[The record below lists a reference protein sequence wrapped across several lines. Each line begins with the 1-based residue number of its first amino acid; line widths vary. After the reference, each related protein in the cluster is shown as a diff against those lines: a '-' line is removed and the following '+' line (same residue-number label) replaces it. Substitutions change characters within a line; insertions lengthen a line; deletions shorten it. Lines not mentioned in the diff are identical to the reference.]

1 MFKFF
6 YRNIYEPSAIL
17 ALRIILWGFD
27 WVMPEGVVEE
37 AYEAISKYYGHQYR
51 LEQRTAALMSRLQ
64 PDQQEIV
71 FNTAWEL
78 RRCEKEV
85 VRIIERT
92 TPEPTE

>member
-1 MFKFF
+1 MFNFF
-6 YRNIYEPSAIL
+6 FRNIYQPSAFL
-17 ALRIILWGFD
+17 ALRIILWGWD

-51 LEQRTAALMSRLQ
+51 LAQRTAALIDRLQ

-85 VRIIERT
+85 VRLIERSAS
-92 TPEPTE
+92 EPTE